1 LVALLLHTI
10 DVGVSWADGVSS
22 AEPVGVGGAG
32 AVLPDKGLV
41 HRDVIQSDP
50 GVGAHEAGHKIV
62 LSGVGDGGE
71 VSAERSTRGDSIVKG
86 SGV

>member
-10 DVGVSWADGVSS
+10 DVGVSWADGIAS

-41 HRDVIQSDP
+41 HCNVIQADP
-50 GVGAHEAGHKIV
+50 GVATHEAGHKII
-62 LSGVGDGGE
+62 LSGIGDGGE
-71 VSAERSTRGDSIVKG
+71 VSAERSTRCDGIVEG

>member
-1 LVALLLHTI
+1 LVALLLHAVDI
-10 DVGVSWADGVSS
+10 GVSWADGVSS
-22 AEPVGVGGAG
+22 AEPVGVRSAG

-41 HRDVIQSDP
+41 HCNVIQADP
-50 GVGAHEAGHKIV
+50 GVAAHEAGHKII

-71 VSAERSTRGDSIVKG
+71 VSAERSTRSDGIVKG